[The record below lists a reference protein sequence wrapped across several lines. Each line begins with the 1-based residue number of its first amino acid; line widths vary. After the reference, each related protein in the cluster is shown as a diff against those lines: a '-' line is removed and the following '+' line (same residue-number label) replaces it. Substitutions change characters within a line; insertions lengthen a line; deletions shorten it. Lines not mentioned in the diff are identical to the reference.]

1 MRREFVCGTGAPAV
15 QPLFTQTE
23 THLERVIRRWNC
35 KCFYFCLSMGEN
47 PGVADGRDRRNRFG
61 FGRGARSH
69 KKGGVRHAKT
79 KRVVKNRHA
88 RKQIS

>member
-35 KCFYFCLSMGEN
+35 KCFYFCLSLWAKIRGSPTGGTDATALALAGEHA
-47 PGVADGRDRRNRFG
+47 VTRR
-61 FGRGARSH
+61 
-69 KKGGVRHAKT
+69 GGCDMQRPKE
-79 KRVVKNRHA
+79 
-88 RKQIS
+88 